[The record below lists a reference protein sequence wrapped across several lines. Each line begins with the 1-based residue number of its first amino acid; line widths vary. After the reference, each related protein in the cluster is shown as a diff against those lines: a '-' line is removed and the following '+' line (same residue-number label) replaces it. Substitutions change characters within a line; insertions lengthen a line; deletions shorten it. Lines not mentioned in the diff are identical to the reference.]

1 MHSEMGKDRGGS
13 IREGFLEE
21 VRLRVLGWGGGGEL
35 GRRAFWVDTEL
46 EQKPGCRPI
55 RKKPLGR

>member
-21 VRLRVLGWGGGGEL
+21 VGFLRVLGWGGRREEL
-35 GRRAFWVDTEL
+35 GE
-46 EQKPGCRPI
+46 EGM
-55 RKKPLGR
+55 G